1 VRALVRRALA
11 VAALAL
17 SIFAASH
24 GPVVDR
30 YGAGGGAVC
39 GTDGQCAAYAAD
51 HPTFHA
57 VDHATVSDDD
67 DETPGNRA
75 SRDGWHPRA

>member
-1 VRALVRRALA
+1 MRRALA

-24 GPVVDR
+24 GPVDGGR

-39 GTDGQCAAYAAD
+39 GTDAQCAAYDAE
-51 HPTFHA
+51 
-57 VDHATVSDDD
+57 V
-67 DETPGNRA
+67 R
-75 SRDGWHPRA
+75 

>member
-24 GPVVDR
+24 GPVGDGGR

-39 GTDGQCAAYAAD
+39 GTDAQCAAYDAE
-51 HPTFHA
+51 
-57 VDHATVSDDD
+57 V
-67 DETPGNRA
+67 R
-75 SRDGWHPRA
+75 

>member
-11 VAALAL
+11 VAALAV

-24 GPVVDR
+24 GPVDGGR

-67 DETPGNRA
+67 DETAR
-75 SRDGWHPRA
+75 